1 MVFFFLLGFDKWDL
15 HMAPSRYLS
24 KVLAESFSEKSKSI
38 MVTEEIERNLYK
50 KTRRKGSLKSYP

>member
-38 MVTEEIERNLYK
+38 MVTEEIERSFYT
-50 KTRRKGSLKSYP
+50 KTRR